1 MRFFVIA
8 IFIFC
13 ICIYVVK
20 SAGTG
25 GAGGSSGGNKNNN
38 TSNTNK
44 TNNSNNS
51 KSTNNTN
58 NTNNTTPSGSG
69 VLTNI
74 SWIYNPN
81 PSALFNLYL
90 ARPSDTMVTLSLI
103 ALVDCTVSVEY
114 WSLFKIFK
122 ISTDSKKMTLYKPNL
137 FELINLTPDTNYTY
151 RIHYFGNGVDNYTQ
165 EYSFHTA
172 RPKGQSFSFAIEA
185 DPHLDDQ
192 SNFTVYRNT
201 LRNILNERPDFML
214 SLGDFL
220 MSDKLALINYEAVE
234 NRSILFRQYYD
245 FVCGNVPLFM
255 VLGNHEGEFP
265 NARYNLTS
273 ISTEIRSK
281 YFPNPEP
288 NSFFSGNNEHLEN
301 YYSFEWGNALLV
313 IIDPFRST
321 YSKDQWGWSLGKAQ
335 YDWFRSTLEHS
346 NATFKFVFAH
356 NLVGGGSEA
365 RGGIEFAKFYEWGG
379 YHLNGSYG
387 FDSLRAGWGKP
398 IHQILV
404 DTKVRA
410 FFHGHDHLYVKQTL
424 DGIVYQEVPQPS
436 HINLG
441 SGALVQA
448 NEYGYTN
455 GTVMGYG
462 GHLLVNVTEKTATVN
477 YIMHMNV
484 IEDSYVF
491 NA

>member
-1 MRFFVIA
+1 M
-8 IFIFC
+8 
-13 ICIYVVK
+13 
-20 SAGTG
+20 
-25 GAGGSSGGNKNNN
+25 
-38 TSNTNK
+38 
-44 TNNSNNS
+44 
-51 KSTNNTN
+51 
-58 NTNNTTPSGSG
+58 
-69 VLTNI
+69 
-74 SWIYNPN
+74 
-81 PSALFNLYL
+81 
-90 ARPSDTMVTLSLI
+90 
-103 ALVDCTVSVEY
+103 
-114 WSLFKIFK
+114 
-122 ISTDSKKMTLYKPNL
+122 
-137 FELINLTPDTNYTY
+137 
-151 RIHYFGNGVDNYTQ
+151 
-165 EYSFHTA
+165 
-172 RPKGQSFSFAIEA
+172 
-185 DPHLDDQ
+185 
-192 SNFTVYRNT
+192 
-201 LRNILNERPDFML
+201 
-214 SLGDFL
+214 
-220 MSDKLALINYEAVE
+220 
-234 NRSILFRQYYD
+234 
-245 FVCGNVPLFM
+245 
-255 VLGNHEGEFP
+255 
-265 NARYNLTS
+265 
-273 ISTEIRSK
+273 
-281 YFPNPEP
+281 
-288 NSFFSGNNEHLEN
+288 
-301 YYSFEWGNALLV
+301 
-313 IIDPFRST
+313 IIDQFRST